1 MSAGEESRAASG
13 PRRAVPIEE
22 LRGILGPGRV
32 LTSEADRLSYA
43 YDASFGVYVPD
54 CVVQPKS
61 TEEVQAV
68 VRAAARER
76 IPLYPRGSGSCLS
89 GGPLPVY
96 GGIVVDLSKMDGKLE
111 IYPDDLV
118 AVVSPGVRTLDL
130 QKAAERHGLF
140 YPPDPSSSR
149 ISTIGGNIAENSG
162 GPRGLKYG
170 VTRDYVLG
178 LEVVTADGRVFRT
191 GGHTIKNVTGYDL
204 TRLIVGSEG
213 TLGIVTEA
221 VLRLLPKPQ
230 ARRTALA
237 VFDDLVVAGTAI
249 SKILTSGILPGALEI
264 IDQAC
269 LRAVEAF
276 RPSGLPVDAEA
287 VLLVE
292 VDGHPAAVDDEIRQA
307 AQICR
312 QLGARSVEVAAD
324 EAARDRLWF
333 ARRQISPAIARI
345 KPTKISEDATVPRS
359 RIPEMFAKLREIR
372 KKYGVELV
380 VFGHAGDGNLHPN
393 ILCDLRDRE
402 EMKRVEEAVAEIFRA
417 ALEMGGTLS
426 GEHGIGTMKAP
437 FLTWQLGEVGV
448 EMTKRIKQAW
458 DPDNIMNPGKIFPEP
473 GRDRLV
479 FTS

>member
-1 MSAGEESRAASG
+1 MNKGKERWGET
-13 PRRAVPIEE
+13 PVKE
-22 LRGILGPGRV
+22 LREILGPDRV

-43 YDASFGVYVPD
+43 YDASFGVYIPD
-54 CVVQPKS
+54 CVVQPVS
-61 TEEVQAV
+61 TDEVVAV
-68 VRAAARER
+68 VRVAADRR
-76 IPLYPRGSGSCLS
+76 VPLYPRGSGSCLS

-96 GGIVVDLSKMDGKLE
+96 GGIVVDLSRMNRKLE

-118 AVVSPGVRTLDL
+118 AVVAPGVRTGDL

-140 YPPDPSSSR
+140 YPPDPSSSK
-149 ISTIGGNIAENSG
+149 IATIGGNIAENAG

-178 LEVVTADGRVFRT
+178 LEVVTAEGRVLRT
-191 GGHTIKNVTGYDL
+191 GGRTIKNVTGYDL

-221 VLRLLPKPQ
+221 VLRLLPKPP

-237 VFDDLVVAGTAI
+237 VFDDLVVAGRAI
-249 SKILTSGILPGALEI
+249 SKILTSGILPCAIEI

-269 LRAVEAF
+269 LRAVEAY

-292 VDGHPAAVDDEIRQA
+292 VDGHPAAVEDEIRQA
-307 AQICR
+307 ADICTG
-312 QLGARSVEVAAD
+312 LGARSVEVAAD
-324 EAARDRLWF
+324 EATRDRLWF

-359 RIPEMFAKLREIR
+359 RIPDMFAKLKEIR
-372 KKYGVELV
+372 ARYGVELV

-393 ILCDLRDRE
+393 ILCDLRDEE
-402 EMKRVEEAVAEIFRA
+402 EMKRVEEAVAAIFEA
-417 ALEMGGTLS
+417 ALELGGTLS

-437 FLTWQLGEVGV
+437 FLAWELGEVGV
-448 EMTKRIKQAW
+448 EMTKRIKEAW
-458 DPDNIMNPGKIFPEP
+458 DPHHIMNPGKIFPEP
-473 GRDRLV
+473 GKERLV
-479 FTS
+479 LRP